1 MSVDIKQPTYFVT
14 VATQHGFENSPSK
27 ISKTRKIH
35 TWRILMIKVSFPYS
49 CLGVTTISYEIYLSY
64 RCLQSPL
71 STVNEI
77 NRQRKVLLT
86 SKLSLRANLVKVYFI
101 LSIFFCLFIYLC
113 FFCRSLSIRH

>member
-1 MSVDIKQPTYFVT
+1 M
-14 VATQHGFENSPSK
+14 N
-27 ISKTRKIH
+27 
-35 TWRILMIKVSFPYS
+35 KVSFPYS